1 MQKKASFQQQ
11 IDSSQIGLDRFL
23 VCGLGSLGQH
33 CVSVLKAFGVKVIGI
48 EQEQPQYWD
57 IPNLPNLLDEL
68 LISDCRQTGVLEKAQ
83 IQHCRAVLL
92 VTSNEQVNAQT
103 ALAVRKLNPHTR
115 LVVRSAKGNLNQLLS
130 KHLGNFVAFEPTQLP
145 AAAFALAALGTETLG
160 FFNLEGEWLRVVKHH
175 IEWNDFWCNRRL
187 LHELNDHNR
196 RILCHSCNGSQLL
209 ESFHQWEPEAGIQA
223 GDTLVYIETADQFLV
238 NQTKKLATDSQAARQ
253 QVWQKLRRYF
263 TRKNLKQQLIKFW
276 QQSFRRQVRQVA
288 IICGLMVVVLLLT
301 GTVLFNFYYPNTT
314 LLSSFYATAILL
326 LGGYADLFGEF
337 QLTAPIP
344 WWLQLFSLGL
354 TLAGTAFVGVL
365 YALLTE
371 ALLAYKFQLSLRR
384 PPVPQQDHVVVIG
397 LGRVGQRVSAL
408 LLAFQQSLVGITL
421 NPDFDRT
428 TLPQMPLIFDALNE
442 GVLRKANLATAKS
455 VFVGTDDEMLNLEI
469 ALMARAINPNSH
481 LVIRTFGQ
489 GLSDNL
495 AGLLP
500 NAQIICAY
508 EVAAEAFAGAAFGE
522 NIISLFRLDNQTILV
537 TEYQVEAKD
546 TLNGLLLAEIA
557 YGYGV
562 VIIMH
567 QRGEEMPTFMPS
579 DDLRLAVGDRM
590 VVLATI
596 DGLRR
601 IEQGKIAI
609 TPKQWRVKV
618 DKALTQVAIFEGA
631 NAIAR
636 VSGCSLGTARRLM
649 NNLPNTLRLPL
660 YKQQAQRLVRKL
672 SKAQVVAQM
681 IRIGKG

>member
-1 MQKKASFQQQ
+1 MDKKVNFQEP
-11 IDSSQIGLDRFL
+11 IDYSQIGLDRFL

-33 CVSVLKAFGVKVIGI
+33 CVTVLKEFGVKVIGI
-48 EQEQPQYWD
+48 EQEQPQFWE
-57 IPNLPNLLDEL
+57 IPNLPNFLDEL
-68 LISDCRQTGVLEKAQ
+68 IISDCRQTGVLEKAQ

-103 ALAVRKLNPHTR
+103 ALAVRKLNPQTR
-115 LVVRSAKGNLNQLLS
+115 LVVRSAKGNLNRLLS

-160 FFNLEGEWLRVVKHH
+160 FFNLEGEWLRVVKH
-175 IEWNDFWCNRRL
+175 EVAESDRWCNQRL
-187 LHELNDHNR
+187 VHQLNNRNR
-196 RILCHSCNGSQLL
+196 RILCHTYNGSQFL
-209 ESFHQWEPEAGIQA
+209 ESFHQWEPDAVIQA
-223 GDTLVYIETADQFLV
+223 EDILVYIETADQFLI
-238 NQTKKLATDSQAARQ
+238 NQTKKLATDYRITRQ
-253 QVWQKLRRYF
+253 QRWERWRRCL
-263 TRKNLKQQLIKFW
+263 TRPNFKQQLIQFW
-276 QQSFRRQVRQVA
+276 QQRFRQQVRQVA
-288 IICGLMVVVLLLT
+288 IVCGLMVLVLLLT
-301 GTVLFNFYYPNTT
+301 GTVLFKWHYPETT
-314 LLSSFYATAILL
+314 WLSSFYATAILL

-337 QLTAPIP
+337 RITTPIP

-384 PPVPQQDHVVVIG
+384 PPVPQRDHVVIIG
-397 LGRVGQRVSAL
+397 LGRVGQRVAAL
-408 LLAFQQSLVGITL
+408 LRAFQQSLVGITL

-428 TLPQMPLIFDALNE
+428 TLPQMPLIFDALNA
-442 GVLRKANLATAKS
+442 GALAKANLSTAKS

-469 ALMARAINPNSH
+469 ALMARGINPHSH
-481 LVIRTFGQ
+481 IVIRTFGQ

-522 NIISLFRLDNQTILV
+522 NIISLFRLDNQTVLV
-537 TEYQVEAKD
+537 TEYQVEADD
-546 TLNGLLLAEIA
+546 TLNGLLLAEIS

-567 QRGEEMPTFMPS
+567 QRGDEMPRFMPS
-579 DDLRLAVGDRM
+579 DDLRLAVDDHM

-609 TPKQWRVKV
+609 TPKRWRVTV
-618 DKALTQVAIFEGA
+618 EKALTQVAIFEGA

-636 VSGCSLGTARRLM
+636 VSGCSLATARRLM
-649 NNLPNTLRLPL
+649 NNLPKTLRLPL

-672 SKAQVVAQM
+672 SKVQVIAQM
-681 IRIGKG
+681 VRIGEN

>member
-1 MQKKASFQQQ
+1 MTNDQ
-11 IDSSQIGLDRFL
+11 FL

-33 CVSVLKAFGVKVIGI
+33 CVTVLKEFGVKVIGI
-48 EQEQPQYWD
+48 EQEKPQYWE
-57 IPNLPNLLDEL
+57 IPNFPNLLDEL
-68 LISDCRQTGVLEKAQ
+68 IISDCRQIGVLEKAQ

-103 ALAVRKLNPHTR
+103 ALAARKLNPHTR

-160 FFNLEGEWLRVVKHH
+160 FFNLEGEWLRVVKHY
-175 IEWNDFWCNRRL
+175 IEPSDRWCNQRL
-187 LHELNDHNR
+187 LHQLNNRNR
-196 RILCHSCNGSQLL
+196 RILCHTSNGSQLFQ
-209 ESFHQWEPEAGIQA
+209 SFHQWEPEALIQA
-223 GDTLVYIETADQFLV
+223 ENTLVYIETADQFLL
-238 NQTKKLATDSQAARQ
+238 NQT
-253 QVWQKLRRYF
+253 QKLVSNSQVTIKQIRQKLLRCC

-276 QQSFRRQVRQVA
+276 QQSFRQQVRQVA
-288 IICGLMVVVLLLT
+288 IVCGLMVLVLLLT
-301 GTVLFNFYYPNTT
+301 GTVLFNWYYPETT

-337 QLTAPIP
+337 KLTAPIP

-384 PPVPQQDHVVVIG
+384 PPVPQQGHVVIIG
-397 LGRVGQRVSAL
+397 LGRVGQRVAAL

-428 TLPQMPLIFDALNE
+428 ALPQMPLIFDALNE
-442 GVLRKANLATAKS
+442 GALSKANLSTAKS

-469 ALMARAINPNSH
+469 ALMARTINPNSH
-481 LVIRTFGQ
+481 IVIRTFGQ

-495 AGLLP
+495 GGLLP
-500 NAQIICAY
+500 NAQVICAY

-522 NIISLFRLDNQTILV
+522 NILSLFRLDNQTVLV
-537 TEYQVEAKD
+537 TEYQVEADD
-546 TLNGLLLAEIA
+546 TLNSLLLAEIA
-557 YGYGV
+557 YGYEV

-567 QRGEEMPTFMPS
+567 QRGQEMPTFMPS
-579 DDLRLAVGDRM
+579 DDLRLAIGDRM

-609 TPKQWRVKV
+609 TPKRWRVKV
-618 DKALTQVAIFEGA
+618 EQALTQVAIFEGA
-631 NAIAR
+631 NAIAL
-636 VSGCSLGTARRLM
+636 VSGCSLGSARRLM
-649 NNLPNTLRLPL
+649 NNLPKTLRLPL

-672 SKAQVVAQM
+672 SKAQVIAQM
-681 IRIGKG
+681 IPIGNKE

>member
-1 MQKKASFQQQ
+1 MTNDQEQ
-11 IDSSQIGLDRFL
+11 LDRFL

-33 CVSVLKAFGVKVIGI
+33 CVTVLKEFGVKVIGI
-48 EQEQPQYWD
+48 EQEKPQYWE
-57 IPNLPNLLDEL
+57 IPNFPNLLDEL
-68 LISDCRQTGVLEKAQ
+68 IISDCRQIGVLEKAQ

-103 ALAVRKLNPHTR
+103 ALAVRKLNPHIR

-175 IEWNDFWCNRRL
+175 VEWSDRWSNQRL
-187 LHELNDHNR
+187 LHQLNNRNR
-196 RILCHSCNGSQLL
+196 RILCHTCNGSQLFQ
-209 ESFHQWEPEAGIQA
+209 SFHQWEPEAIIQA
-223 GDTLVYIETADQFLV
+223 EETLVYIETADQFLL
-238 NQTKKLATDSQAARQ
+238 NQSKKLASDA
-253 QVWQKLRRYF
+253 QVTRKQIWQGLRRCL

-276 QQSFRRQVRQVA
+276 QQSFRQQVRQVA
-288 IICGLMVVVLLLT
+288 IVCGLMVLILLLT
-301 GTVLFNFYYPNTT
+301 GTVLFNWYYPETT

-337 QLTAPIP
+337 KLTAPIP

-371 ALLAYKFQLSLRR
+371 TLLAYKFQLSLRR
-384 PPVPQQDHVVVIG
+384 PPVPQQGHVVIIG
-397 LGRVGQRVSAL
+397 LGRVGQRVAAL

-428 TLPQMPLIFDALNE
+428 ALPQMPLIFDALNE
-442 GVLRKANLATAKS
+442 GALTKANLSTAKS

-469 ALMARAINPNSH
+469 ALMTRTNNPNSH
-481 LVIRTFGQ
+481 IVIRTFGQ

-495 AGLLP
+495 AELLP

-522 NIISLFRLDNQTILV
+522 NIISLFRLDNQTVLV
-537 TEYQVEAKD
+537 TEYQVEADD
-546 TLNGLLLAEIA
+546 TLNNLLLAEIS

-567 QRGEEMPTFMPS
+567 QRGQEMPKFMPS
-579 DDLRLAVGDRM
+579 DDLRLTVGDRM

-609 TPKQWRVKV
+609 TPKRWRVKV
-618 DKALTQVAIFEGA
+618 EQALTQVAIFEGA
-631 NAIAR
+631 NAIAL

-649 NNLPNTLRLPL
+649 NNLPKTLSLPL

-672 SKAQVVAQM
+672 SKAQVIAQM
-681 IRIGKG
+681 VPIGKGKFRI

>member
-1 MQKKASFQQQ
+1 MTH
-11 IDSSQIGLDRFL
+11 DYSQEELDRFL

-33 CVSVLKAFGVKVIGI
+33 CVTVLKEFGVRVIGI
-48 EQEQPQYWD
+48 EQEKPQYWE
-57 IPNLPNLLDEL
+57 IPNFPNLLDEL
-68 LISDCRQTGVLEKAQ
+68 IISDCRQIGVLEKAQ

-175 IEWNDFWCNRRL
+175 LEWSDQWSNQRL
-187 LHELNDHNR
+187 LHQLNNRNR
-196 RILCHSCNGSQLL
+196 RILCHTNNGSQLFQ
-209 ESFHQWEPEAGIQA
+209 SFHQWEPEAIIQA
-223 GDTLVYIETADQFLV
+223 EDTLVYIETADQFLL
-238 NQTKKLATDSQAARQ
+238 NQSKKLASDA
-253 QVWQKLRRYF
+253 QVTRKQIWQKLHRCLTRR
-263 TRKNLKQQLIKFW
+263 NIKQQLIKFW
-276 QQSFRRQVRQVA
+276 QQSFRQQVRQVA
-288 IICGLMVVVLLLT
+288 IVCGLMVLILLLT
-301 GTVLFNFYYPNTT
+301 GTVLFHWYYPGTT
-314 LLSSFYATAILL
+314 WLSSFYATAILL

-337 QLTAPIP
+337 KLTAPIP

-371 ALLAYKFQLSLRR
+371 TLLAYKFQLSLRR
-384 PPVPQQDHVVVIG
+384 PPVPQQGHVVIIG
-397 LGRVGQRVSAL
+397 LGRVGQKVAAL

-428 TLPQMPLIFDALNE
+428 ALPQMPLIFDPVNE
-442 GVLRKANLATAKS
+442 GALAKANLSTAKS

-469 ALMARAINPNSH
+469 ALMTRTINPNSH
-481 LVIRTFGQ
+481 IVIRTFGQ

-522 NIISLFRLDNQTILV
+522 NIISLFRLDNQTVLV
-537 TEYQVEAKD
+537 TEYQVEADD
-546 TLNGLLLAEIA
+546 TLNSLLLAEIA

-567 QRGEEMPTFMPS
+567 QRGEEMPQFMPS

-609 TPKQWRVKV
+609 TPKRWRVKV
-618 DKALTQVAIFEGA
+618 EQALTQVAIFEGA
-631 NAIAR
+631 NAIAL

-649 NNLPNTLRLPL
+649 NNLPNILRLPL

-672 SKAQVVAQM
+672 SKAQVIAQM
-681 IRIGKG
+681 VPIRKGEFRI